1 MENLEA
7 EDEKDEPNMKLTMGD
22 FKWFLNL
29 FENEILPGSHA
40 RIQPPSLRAHLTGS
54 VGYCSQNAWVR
65 SWSRWPDLVRSKSA
79 EFTMNLPYVVTNLG
93 HTWAEKVHGDAL
105 RFATQ
110 HFETMLVPQRAALS
124 RQLWPLCHRFWQMY
138 TCCDHILLLVVARRC
153 WSLLVVSRFG
163 LFATG
168 AVSDYKFFLCGA
180 RWSIRGGRWVAV
192 NAPRTNVAGS
202 HWGQHWEIL
211 RAWISVEMVRSDM
224 LGPLDSSGLQ
234 SLASY
239 VEGSLGC
246 MRLTCRS
253 PCALLRVLVLR
264 FGSWDGFDFWRFL
277 VNGKMPKRV
286 TFCFRSYLMA
296 IRPPSAIVASICQ
309 VVSIVASCGI
319 MWHPTIAFCTA
330 SQVAKSSEWHWPV
343 LSMRIQSGA
352 QICWGCYRFLPTGFT
367 MFPSCSRHQGH
378 LHFGRFNLSA
388 VVT

>member
-1 MENLEA
+1 
-7 EDEKDEPNMKLTMGD
+7 MGD

-40 RIQPPSLRAHLTGS
+40 PHPTAITEGPSHRQRRILLAKCLGS
-54 VGYCSQNAWVR
+54 KLKQMTRPCSKQICQ
-65 SWSRWPDLVRSKSA
+65 
-79 EFTMNLPYVVTNLG
+79 NLPWIYHMLWPIWDTLEQRKY
-93 HTWAEKVHGDAL
+93 T
-105 RFATQ
+105 ATRWDS
-110 HFETMLVPQRAALS
+110 QRNTS
-124 RQLWPLCHRFWQMY
+124 RQCSCLKEQRCHVN
-138 TCCDHILLLVVARRC
+138 CDLSVTASDRCTHVVITFYC
-153 WSLLVVSRFG
+153 WSLLVVAGRCWLCLDSVW
-163 LFATG
+163 FATG